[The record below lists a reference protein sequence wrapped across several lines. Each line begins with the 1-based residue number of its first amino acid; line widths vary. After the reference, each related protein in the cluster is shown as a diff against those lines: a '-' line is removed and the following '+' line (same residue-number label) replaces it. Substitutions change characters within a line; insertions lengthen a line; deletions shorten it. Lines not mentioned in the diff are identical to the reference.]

1 MTRDDGPQL
10 TVWQAPASW
19 WRRAES
25 FRGLSPDR
33 KIRLSPDAADDIDRL
48 LERTAQT
55 LERVIGHEATS
66 QELAAAAHAYLAA
79 RVRGAESDV
88 SALGVAV
95 VWLVC
100 TDYPEAALQTVFAD
114 DVVTRHGVRVAAEAA
129 VLRAQL
135 RIDHHAP
142 STDAPRVPVRSVT
155 RRAHTNLTN
164 YWLGDTNSR
173 LRSLI
178 AALPGADH
186 DDLVSALA
194 RHRGTT
200 MAADLVSSFLVPDQ
214 RQWVAEDLASVSR
227 HDDDF
232 RAASTLLASVTSLDQ
247 AEFLFAAATSPDHA
261 VWVIGQSM
269 SLVYSMCANI
279 GPGPEHLVAEFLD
292 GGLTA
297 ADKKRCAAILGDFRT
312 DAGLGL
318 LLDRLD
324 HRYVEAAVREA
335 MAKAPRRTAEL
346 LAGRA
351 DADPRVAELLRDH
364 LIAHPDLVGHT
375 SDDVP
380 PPFLDAA
387 PERIPCAP
395 DSAVPTVL
403 LSPPWLHRR
412 GLGSPEVLA
421 GAARGRPTTT
431 TWLPGERQSWA
442 RAVGDGLPWLGE
454 RTWAQVI
461 ADVTAGRFRSPIGAL
476 SYAPDDLVRPVL
488 RNLPVPAD
496 VWYAGPPLRRILARF
511 GDDAADFVLRVAA
524 TRPVQ
529 LAGLLMPMDG
539 SVVTSHMM
547 RWLGSK
553 AIRADARQWF
563 DRHIATAALDVVAAA
578 VGPHGPDRPVAV
590 KTLRELDRM
599 GHRADLLRAAQNCHE
614 QAPRVVLTVLDSD
627 PLDELPHRIP
637 PLPDWVNPALLP
649 QVLLLDGRALSD
661 AATRHLCTMLAL
673 SRPGDVYAGLD
684 IVRATV
690 DADTLAEMA
699 WGLFERWSGAG
710 FPDTQG
716 WVLGA
721 LGILGSDDTVR
732 RLAPL
737 LREWPLR
744 SAHRRA
750 AAGLQVLADIGSDA
764 ALAQL
769 SRVAQSPRSPS
780 LRAKAQAHIQ
790 EVADALGLSPAD
802 LADRVVPDLG
812 LDADATV
819 RFDYGGR
826 SFVATVG
833 AELSVTLTD
842 AGGSV
847 IRVMPRPGAH
857 DDAGAAAEYKRYRT
871 FRKEL
876 AELSNQLI
884 ARFEQAMLTRRR
896 WTMGAVRRHLI
907 AHPLLWP
914 LCRGLVWSVEA
925 SNGEPRLFR
934 FAASRTPVDID
945 QNALTIGDDETVT
958 IPHPLTIGGE
968 IAAWSRVFDEV
979 GISQPFEQLH
989 RDVFDGDVRI
999 RLRELE
1005 GRKSSTSRLL
1015 ELTSH
1020 GWRREQP
1027 QERGA
1032 QIALVKHVD
1041 DRVAAVIMAFP
1052 GFNVA
1057 NPRQWSEQK
1066 IVHAFVP
1073 AFADSPPMD
1082 PITGSELIRDL
1093 ATLETQPVNGD
1104 ESDFVGAP

>member
-1 MTRDDGPQL
+1 MTQRHGLQL
-10 TVWQAPASW
+10 TAWQAPASW

-25 FRGLSPDR
+25 FRGLSPAR
-33 KIRLSPDAADDIDRL
+33 KIRLSPGATDDIDRL
-48 LERTAQT
+48 LVRTTET

-66 QELAAAAHAYLAA
+66 PELAAAARAYLATQD
-79 RVRGAESDV
+79 RGAKSDV

-114 DVVTRHGVRVAAEAA
+114 DVVARHGVRVAAEAA

-135 RIDHHAP
+135 RIHHHPP
-142 STDAPRVPVRSVT
+142 STDAPHVLVRSVT
-155 RRAHTNLTN
+155 HRAHTDLTN
-164 YWLGDTNSR
+164 YWLGEANSR

-186 DDLVSALA
+186 DGLVRALA
-194 RHRGTT
+194 RHRGAA

-214 RQWVAEDLASVSR
+214 VQWVTEDLTSVTR
-227 HDDDF
+227 HDDEF
-232 RAASTLLASVTSLDQ
+232 WAASKLLASVISLDQ
-247 AEFLFAAATSPDHA
+247 AEFLFASATSPDHA

-269 SLVYSMCANI
+269 NLVYSMCANI
-279 GPGPEHLVAEFLD
+279 GAGTEHIVADLLD

-312 DAGLGL
+312 DIGFGL

-324 HRYVEAAVREA
+324 HQYVEPAVRAA
-335 MAKAPRRTAEL
+335 MAKEPRRTAEL

-351 DADPRVAELLRDH
+351 AADPRVAEILRDH
-364 LIAHPDLVGHT
+364 LLAHPDLVGHT
-375 SDDVP
+375 PDDVP
-380 PPFLDAA
+380 PPALDAT
-387 PERIPCAP
+387 PDRVPCAP

-403 LSPPWLHRR
+403 LAPPWLHRR

-421 GAARGRPTTT
+421 GAAHGRPTTT

-442 RAVGDGLPWLGE
+442 GAFGDGLPWLGD

-461 ADVTAGRFRSPIGAL
+461 ADITAGRSRSPFGAL
-476 SYAPDDLVRPVL
+476 SYAPDDLIRPAL

-511 GDDAADFVLRVAA
+511 GDDAADFVLRVAV

-578 VGPHGPDRPVAV
+578 VGPHGPERPLAV
-590 KTLRELDRM
+590 QTLRELDRR
-599 GHRADLLRAAQNCHE
+599 GHRTDLLRAAQNCHE

-627 PLDELPHRIP
+627 PLDELPRRIP
-637 PLPDWVNPALLP
+637 ALPEWVNPALLP
-649 QVLLLDGRALSD
+649 QVLLAEGRALPD
-661 AATRHLCTMLAL
+661 AAVLNLCTMLAL

-690 DADTLAEMA
+690 DVDTLAEIV
-699 WGLFERWSGAG
+699 WGLFERWSSVG
-710 FPDTQG
+710 FPCAQG
-716 WVLGA
+716 WVLGS
-721 LGILGSDDTVR
+721 LGILGNDDTVR

-764 ALAQL
+764 ALTQL
-769 SRVAQSPRSPS
+769 SRLAQFPRFPS
-780 LRAKAQAHIQ
+780 LRAEAQARIQ

-802 LADRVVPDLG
+802 LADRVVPDLS
-812 LDADATV
+812 LAADATA
-819 RFDYGGR
+819 RFDYGDR

-833 AELSVTLTD
+833 AKLSLTLTD
-842 AGGSV
+842 PAGSV
-847 IRVMPRPGAH
+847 IRAMPRPGAH
-857 DDAGAAAEYKRYRT
+857 DGDLAAAEYKRYRT

-896 WTMGAVRRHLI
+896 WTMGSVRCHLI
-907 AHPLLWP
+907 AHPLMWQ

-925 SNGEPRLFR
+925 ADGEPRLFR
-934 FAASRTPVDID
+934 FASSRTPVDID
-945 QNALTIGDDETVT
+945 QNALTIRDDEMVTV
-958 IPHPLTIGGE
+958 PHPLTIGEE
-968 IAAWSRVFDEV
+968 ITAWARAIDEAR
-979 GISQPFEQLH
+979 ISQPFEQLH
-989 RDVFDGDVRI
+989 RDVFDGDVRT

-1005 GRKSSTSRLL
+1005 GRKTPTSRLL

-1020 GWRREQP
+1020 GWWREQP

-1032 QIALVKHVD
+1032 QIALMKHVD
-1041 DRVAAVIMAFP
+1041 DRVAAVIMVFP
-1052 GFNVA
+1052 GFNAA

-1073 AFADSPPMD
+1073 TFADSPPMD
-1082 PITGSELIRDL
+1082 PITGSELVRDL
-1093 ATLETQPVNGD
+1093 ATLETQPVSGNEG
-1104 ESDFVGAP
+1104 DFVGAP